1 MCYAKLINVQI
12 KEKHRNLNRKVQF
25 ELEILIEELA
35 NVPLVAGLYYIKW
48 KLKNG
53 KKTNG
58 ITERALIK
66 YHSIVWRYKLH
77 NSVQIVIGKDGVLV
91 PCELSIKVK
100 QELNGGKEVNNIG
113 KLLLNLSE
121 YVGLNSMTRRYLLQD
136 SKINST
142 LKLTINMKQTSE
154 NIAFK
159 VPPLKKTQMFGGI
172 AGIISERTERQ
183 DDERS
188 IKFRQNFGIH
198 YMARSRSATSL
209 RSAYSQASQI
219 RPTTSSLVA
228 NSFLR
233 KVGDKSPTDVI
244 DEIFMGTAVLRIDDV
259 IDDNKSDHSA
269 FF

>member
-1 MCYAKLINVQI
+1 MSLSSFVIP
-12 KEKHRNLNRKVQF
+12 RNRKVQF

-91 PCELSIKVK
+91 PCELSIK
-100 QELNGGKEVNNIG
+100 ELNGGKEVNNIG

-142 LKLTINMKQTSE
+142 LKV
-154 NIAFK
+154 NI
-159 VPPLKKTQMFGGI
+159 LH
-172 AGIISERTERQ
+172 IIFVNLL
-183 DDERS
+183 
-188 IKFRQNFGIH
+188 IYIVN
-198 YMARSRSATSL
+198 
-209 RSAYSQASQI
+209 
-219 RPTTSSLVA
+219 
-228 NSFLR
+228 
-233 KVGDKSPTDVI
+233 VI
-244 DEIFMGTAVLRIDDV
+244 SHILFCF
-259 IDDNKSDHSA
+259 S
-269 FF
+269 